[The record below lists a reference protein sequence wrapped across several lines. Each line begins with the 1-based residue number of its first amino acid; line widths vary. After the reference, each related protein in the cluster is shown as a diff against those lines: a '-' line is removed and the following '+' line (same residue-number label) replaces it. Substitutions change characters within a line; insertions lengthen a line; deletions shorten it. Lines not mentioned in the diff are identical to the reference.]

1 MSMIEKLEKDKKK
14 FTKTMLFED
23 FIQKNEMLKKVKQE
37 KENMQSQFRKIDK
50 YQYFPFVGSDTVEK
64 YRRNIST

>member
-1 MSMIEKLEKDKKK
+1 MSKIEKLEKDKKK

-50 YQYFPFVGSDTVEK
+50 YQYFPFVGSDTVE
-64 YRRNIST
+64 

>member
-50 YQYFPFVGSDTVEK
+50 Y
-64 YRRNIST
+64 